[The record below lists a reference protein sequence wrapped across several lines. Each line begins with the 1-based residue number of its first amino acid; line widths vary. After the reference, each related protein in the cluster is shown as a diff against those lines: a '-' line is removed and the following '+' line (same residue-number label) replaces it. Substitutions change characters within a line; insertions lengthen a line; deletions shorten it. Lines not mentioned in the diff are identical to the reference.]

1 MNRKAMKDVAS
12 ALVWE
17 DLRVVKA
24 IGEHGGLS
32 GAASLL
38 GLNHSTVTRR
48 LSAIEDVLG
57 VPLFERRRTG
67 YQPTPAGTEIMALA
81 GRVEQDIISITRR
94 VAADAERFT
103 GEVRIAT
110 SDALLYDFL
119 APIIADFQRAN
130 PEIHVEVLVG
140 NPPLNLAR
148 GESDIAFRATLA
160 PPENLFG
167 RKVARIAWA
176 VYGRRDDFIG
186 QLPQLEDL
194 YRRKWASYGSSLSGL
209 RAYGFVEKRIASS
222 NIAYRADSVLGVTAA
237 ICAGT
242 GIGLLPCMHGD
253 LVPSLVRI
261 SAIQPEVY
269 DELWIL
275 THPDIRKSGRV
286 YAFMTHCAEAIM
298 KRRNYIEGS
307 EISMACNPAAL
318 REHDSQSWSAGN
330 YTPGPSALKL
340 SQDY

>member
-1 MNRKAMKDVAS
+1 MKDIAS
-12 ALVWE
+12 TLLWE

-38 GLNHSTVTRR
+38 GVNHSTVARR
-48 LSAIEDVLG
+48 LSAIEDILG

-67 YQPTPAGTEIMALA
+67 YQPTPAGMEIMALT
-81 GRVEQDIISITRR
+81 GRVEQDIISVTRR
-94 VAADAERFT
+94 VAADAERHT
-103 GEVRIAT
+103 GELRIAT

-119 APIIADFQRAN
+119 TPIIADFQRAN
-130 PEIHVEVLVG
+130 PEIRVEVLVG

-167 RKVARIAWA
+167 RKVAQVAWA
-176 VYGRRDDFIG
+176 VYGRRDDFLG
-186 QLPQLEDL
+186 QPVPQLEEL
-194 YRRKWASYGSSLSGL
+194 YQHKWASYGSSLSGL
-209 RAYGFVEKRIASS
+209 RAYSFVEERVASS
-222 NIAYRADSVLGVTAA
+222 NIVYRADSVLGVAA
-237 ICAGT
+237 ALCAGT
-242 GIGLLPCMHGD
+242 GIGFLPCMHGD

-298 KRRNYIEGS
+298 KRRTYIEGR
-307 EISMACNPAAL
+307 EVSMARNPAAL
-318 REHDSQSWSAGN
+318 REQDFQSWKAGDH
-330 YTPGPSALKL
+330 TPGPSAPKL
-340 SQDY
+340 SRDY